1 MGAVILPIIL
11 LALMWL
17 LLIRPQQQRL
27 RAQQA
32 LIASIEVGDE
42 VISTGGIYGRIR
54 ALADDTVLLEV
65 ADGVEVR
72 LARAAIGQRVGP
84 ERPTADE
91 LDEAEGTADDAPPP
105 DEEP

>member
-42 VISTGGIYGRIR
+42 IISTGGIYGRIR
-54 ALADDTVLLEV
+54 ALEDDTVLLEV
-65 ADGVEVR
+65 ADGVDVR

-84 ERPTADE
+84 ERPAADE
-91 LDEAEGTADDAPPP
+91 VDDAGGTELESPPP